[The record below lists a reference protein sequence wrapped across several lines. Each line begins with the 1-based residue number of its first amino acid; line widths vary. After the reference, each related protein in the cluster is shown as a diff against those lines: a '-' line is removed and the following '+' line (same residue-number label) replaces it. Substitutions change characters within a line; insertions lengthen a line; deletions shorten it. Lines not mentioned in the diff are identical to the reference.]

1 MGKLNIDNVIK
12 RQEKDAKIY
21 RRIANIL
28 PDDKRKNSLR
38 LAKEKQFI
46 ADLLKELEAR
56 RLDEYFGKPTLEL
69 SFMQRLRI
77 AVKLI
82 LNI

>member
-1 MGKLNIDNVIK
+1 MDKYTIDNVIEK
-12 RQEKDAKIY
+12 QKKDAKFY
-21 RRIANIL
+21 YWIANSL
-28 PDDKRKNSLR
+28 SDDKKRNALR

-46 ADLLKELEAR
+46 ADWLKELEAR

-77 AVKLI
+77 AVNLI